1 MSKQTIK
8 DEIQTIEAITS
19 TALNTA
25 LKPLAAAMLNLSAGQ
40 TKVAGLQLKTGK
52 VIAGMLQAEN
62 IGTDMISTFNG
73 RAKTF
78 PIKGHAL
85 IAGIRLTVKNA
96 MGDLDPAMVNN
107 NWSRILTYAAKDID
121 PDYVPKKGTPKGG
134 SRRAK
139 KADQSGDVAH
149 VEINGLSSDGMKSAI
164 AAILASVQELE
175 SPAFNLNDV
184 VKGLKLAIVG
194 FDKKVIAAKK

>member
-1 MSKQTIK
+1 MSEQTK
-8 DEIQTIEAITS
+8 TTVDIEAITS

-25 LKPLAAAMLNLSAGQ
+25 LKPLASAMLNLSAGQ

-52 VIAGMLQAEN
+52 VIAGMLQDAN

-139 KADQSGDVAH
+139 DKTEFGEVAH
-149 VEINGLSSDGMKSAI
+149 VEINGLSSDGMKTAI
-164 AAILASVQELE
+164 MAILTAVNEMEAAS
-175 SPAFNLNDV
+175 FNVNDV
-184 VKGLKLAIVG
+184 VKGLNLAIKG